1 MGGTRGL
8 DDAGERE
15 VEANAPPARPIRI
28 LIADDHAIFRAGL
41 KALLEA
47 QPDLRVIGEAGDGAE
62 AVARTRALRPDVVL
76 LDLSM
81 PGMDGLA
88 ALRAL
93 QREGLPGRPP
103 GLTMHAEDAYPP
115 RG

>member
-1 MGGTRGL
+1 MSDL
-8 DDAGERE
+8 DDTSARETAAG
-15 VEANAPPARPIRI
+15 ASPARPIRV
-28 LIADDHAIFRAGL
+28 LVADDHAIFRAGL

-88 ALRAL
+88 SLRAL
-93 QREGLPGRPP
+93 HREGLPGRPLV
-103 GLTMHAEDAYPP
+103 LTIHPENTYLL
-115 RG
+115 R